1 MRNVI
6 LGTDWCSDCDDVVAT
21 RILSRFV
28 KENKVN
34 LLGIGIN
41 ACMDYSV
48 ASLKGFL
55 STEGLNDVPIGID
68 HNAVNFED
76 VRFATYQEN
85 LAKTYC
91 NPMVHNDYA
100 PDAVHLYRQLI
111 AQSDGP
117 VEIMEIGFLQVIAD
131 VLKSEP
137 DDISPLNGVE
147 LVREKVSKIWVM
159 AGKWSKDGGREHN
172 FCLNAC
178 TRAGGS
184 TFCELCPVPVTFL
197 GFEIGIDV
205 ITGDK
210 LSHDDPLYKVMVDF
224 RHPNGRDSWDPMLVL
239 MALIGDEEK
248 AGYTTVTG
256 IASLNRET
264 GENHFK
270 VDPNG
275 MHKFVVKL
283 HENSFYED
291 WINNLI
297 K

>member
-6 LGTDWCSDCDDVVAT
+6 LGTDWCSDCDDVVAV

-68 HNAVNFED
+68 HNAVDFED

-91 NPMVHNDYA
+91 PAGKNEDA
-100 PDAVHLYRQLI
+100 PDAMRLYRQLL
-111 AQSDGP
+111 ANSDGN
-117 VEIMEIGFLQVIAD
+117 VEIMEIGFLQVIAN

-147 LVREKVSKIWVM
+147 LVKKKVSKIWVM
-159 AGKWSKDGGREHN
+159 AGKWNKDGGREHN

-178 TRAGGS
+178 TCEGGS

-239 MALIGDEEK
+239 MALIGDEKK
-248 AGYTTVTG
+248 AGYTTVSG
-256 IASLNRET
+256 KASLDKAT

-270 VDPNG
+270 IDPDG
-275 MHKFVVKL
+275 MHKFVVKA
-283 HENSFYED
+283 HEDSFYAD
-291 WINNLI
+291 WINDLI

>member
-28 KENKVN
+28 KEKKVN

-55 STEGLNDVPIGID
+55 STEGLNDVKIGID
-68 HNAVNFED
+68 HNAVDFED
-76 VRFATYQEN
+76 VKFATYQEN
-85 LAKTYC
+85 LAKAYC
-91 NPMVHNDYA
+91 DPMVKNEYA
-100 PDAVHLYRQLI
+100 PNAAQLYRMLI
-111 AQSDGP
+111 ANSDGP

-137 DDISPLNGVE
+137 DEISPLNGVD
-147 LVREKVSKIWVM
+147 LFKEKVSKVWVM
-159 AGKWSKDGGREHN
+159 AGSWEKDGGREHN
-172 FCLNAC
+172 FCLNEC
-178 TRAGGS
+178 TCTGGS
-184 TFCELCPVPVTFL
+184 DFCELCPVPVTFL
-197 GFEIGIDV
+197 GFEVGVDV

-224 RHPNGRDSWDPMLVL
+224 RSQNGRSSWDPMLVL
-239 MALIGDEEK
+239 LALTGDEEK
-248 AGYTTVTG
+248 AGYTTITG
-256 IASLNRET
+256 KATLDRAT
-264 GENHFK
+264 GENHFA

-275 MHKFVVKL
+275 LHKFVVKAHDDSYYADL
-283 HENSFYED
+283 
-291 WINNLI
+291 INNI
-297 K
+297 IA